1 MIAGFCDLFG
11 KVFPMIFT
19 ERMYIY
25 IKRDNFYRS
34 MKKCYKST

>member
-25 IKRDNFYRS
+25 IKRETTSIDL
-34 MKKCYKST
+34 